1 MQIETTYTAS
11 SVKWIH
17 CWTDLEITCE
27 NGDKIVVPLSTSD
40 KKSLADK
47 LLSQVKNDMQRELEQ
62 LKEVLDPTEEIP
74 E

>member
-1 MQIETTYTAS
+1 MQIETTYTAGNIKYIS
-11 SVKWIH
+11 

-47 LLSQVKNDMQRELEQ
+47 LLTQVKNDMQRELEQ
-62 LKEVLDPTEEIP
+62 LKEALDPTEEIS

>member
-1 MQIETTYTAS
+1 MQIETTYTAGN
-11 SVKWIH
+11 VKYIS

-47 LLSQVKNDMQRELEQ
+47 LLTQVESDQRRQ
-62 LKEVLDPTEEIP
+62 LDNLREALNPTELIE